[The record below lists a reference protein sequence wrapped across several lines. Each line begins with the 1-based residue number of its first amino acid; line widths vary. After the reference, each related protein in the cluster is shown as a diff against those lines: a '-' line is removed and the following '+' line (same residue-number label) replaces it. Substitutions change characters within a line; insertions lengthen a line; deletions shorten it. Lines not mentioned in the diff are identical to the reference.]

1 MRTSAPLLALAS
13 LFLLAWTPLPSAVA
27 PEVVLDAPPPTE
39 SFDGPASI
47 ATDGQ
52 GAFIT
57 ATRRGSRDWD
67 RFFYG
72 GSLDANGIPA
82 SDTSYIGGTDTM
94 GRGADPVIAS
104 SGNGKGYMIVYGS
117 AMKTY
122 AVRVTTSGR
131 RGEAIE
137 LPAENVSDIA
147 WDGSSF
153 LVLTGSNAF
162 RLSETAQVLETNIP
176 LAGTRTASRNG
187 VTVAIANTGNLSART
202 LTGGA
207 VGQSVNV
214 APNGVTFDVAA
225 GDPGFLVVYDAGGA
239 VLGRLLDPSGN
250 PDGFSFLIAAGGKS
264 PTAVWN
270 GTEWT
275 VAYEVASSVRATRVL
290 RGPVS
295 QSFLIDESAY
305 APAVAANGSTVYIT
319 WHGSLGGNQ
328 SATIEGE
335 QVTPRGP
342 APRGSSSQSLP
353 RIATVANAP
362 LVVWNDGSNRA
373 RRMDG
378 VAATQVIEKSG
389 TPSAIASGGDEAL
402 VLLMDFKT
410 LNLVVVDAL
419 GVTKHVTSLTRLN
432 RIQHATVTWMGD
444 SYLVV
449 WMESLGAGDG
459 GLYMAQVSTSG
470 EMQQP
475 KLIAPLQSSTAGI
488 AAATAGDTTLVLWS
502 NASSS
507 YTNGYLIRNGE
518 VAATASLPAQ
528 MLTVAG
534 DGQRNFVVARINGEV
549 LEWRGLQNDGTP
561 SGAGQIPIGIASNR
575 SLGAFWTG
583 ENFLLSLARGGEIT
597 PGPARIEL
605 SGLRLTREAA
615 RIDEAPVLFANVF
628 TSLPATTVRM
638 SLRNGKT
645 LDLVYYRALDEA
657 GLYYEFP
664 RLVFRSVHDSPRRR
678 TMR

>member
-1 MRTSAPLLALAS
+1 MHKSALLLAVAS
-13 LFLLAWTPLPSAVA
+13 MFLLAWTPLPSAVA
-27 PEVVLDAPPPTE
+27 PEVALDATPPAV

-47 ATDGQ
+47 ATDGE
-52 GAFIT
+52 GAFV
-57 ATRRGSRDWD
+57 AVARGGSRDWD

-72 GSLDANGIPA
+72 GSLDAIGVPA
-82 SDTSYIGGTDTM
+82 LDSSFIGCTDSL

-117 AMKTY
+117 ATKAY
-122 AVRVTTSGR
+122 AVRFTTSGR
-131 RGEAIE
+131 RGETVE
-137 LPAENVSDIA
+137 LPAENVSDVA

-153 LVLTGSNAF
+153 IVLTGSNAF
-162 RLSETAQVLETNIP
+162 RLSETAQVLETKIP

-187 VTVAIANTGNLSART
+187 VTVAIANTGNLSAST
-202 LTGGA
+202 LTGGT
-207 VGQSVNV
+207 VRQSVNI
-214 APNGVTFDVAA
+214 APVGVTFDVAA

-239 VLGRLLDPSGN
+239 VFGRLLDPSGN
-250 PDGFSFLIAAGGKS
+250 PDGFSFPIAAGGKS

-295 QSFLIDESAY
+295 PSFLIDESGY
-305 APAVAANGSTVYIT
+305 TPAVAANGSTVYIT
-319 WHGSLGGNQ
+319 WRGHFGGNQ

-342 APRGSSSQSLP
+342 APRGSAMQTSP
-353 RIATVANAP
+353 RIATVANAS

-378 VAATQVIEKSG
+378 IAPVQMIEQSG
-389 TPSAIASGGDEAL
+389 TPAALTSRGDEAL
-402 VLLMDFKT
+402 VVLMDYKT

-432 RIQHATVTWMGD
+432 RIQHATATWMGD

-449 WMESLGAGDG
+449 WMESLAFNG
-459 GLYMAQVSTSG
+459 GLYMSRVGSSG
-470 EMQQP
+470 EMQKP
-475 KLIAPLQSSTAGI
+475 KLIAPLQSATAGI
-488 AAATAGDTTLVLWS
+488 AAATAGDTALVLWS
-502 NASSS
+502 SGSSS
-507 YTNGYLIRNGE
+507 YTTGYLIRNGE
-518 VAATASLPAQ
+518 VVATTGLPAQ

-534 DGQRNFVVARINGEV
+534 DDQRNFLVARIKGEV
-549 LEWRGLQNDGTP
+549 LEWQGLQRDGTR
-561 SGAGQIPIGIASNR
+561 SGSGQVPIGIASIR
-575 SLGAFWTG
+575 ILGAFWTG
-583 ENFLLSLARGGEIT
+583 ENFLLSLARGGQIT

-615 RIDEAPVLFANVF
+615 RIDETPVLFANVF
-628 TSLPATTVRM
+628 TNLPATATGM
-638 SLRNGKT
+638 SLRNGRT
-645 LDLVYYRALDEA
+645 LDLLYYHALDEA
-657 GLYYEFP
+657 GLFYEWP
-664 RLVFRSVHDSPRRR
+664 RLVFRSIHDSPRRR
-678 TMR
+678 TVR